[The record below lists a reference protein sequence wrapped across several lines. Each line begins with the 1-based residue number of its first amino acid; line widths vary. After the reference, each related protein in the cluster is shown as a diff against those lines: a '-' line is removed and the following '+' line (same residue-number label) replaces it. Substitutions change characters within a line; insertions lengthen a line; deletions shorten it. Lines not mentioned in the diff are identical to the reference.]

1 MSPQKLYLQI
11 NFCKQKLYLNLTMQ
25 ESNNRK
31 ANFITSDK
39 PFQIIRHH
47 IQSFSTGHKTWS
59 SSRYNTSIYLMKI
72 SWAVKNEAKQEERK
86 VTIKVKLQY
95 IYTYIYTHI
104 HI

>member
-1 MSPQKLYLQI
+1 
-11 NFCKQKLYLNLTMQ
+11 MQ

-95 IYTYIYTHI
+95 IYRYIYTHI